1 MAQQLGLM
9 SLLTNALT
17 VDGQD
22 EFTLSE
28 LKGTVLAYASGEVP
42 EVVTVL
48 SKEDMEKY
56 NKASLIDKVHCV
68 ICTSFSNRSCRL
80 N

>member
-9 SLLTNALT
+9 SLLTNTLT
-17 VDGQD
+17 VGEQD

-28 LKGTVLAYASGEVP
+28 LKGTVLAYARGEVP